1 MALLDAVIS
10 IFSII
15 FFGWLAKKFSL
26 LSEKSVSALSNY
38 AYYFALPALFFI
50 SLYKLDFRILNADLL
65 LAITVPIVLIIVI
78 AFLASVFQHHKGKQI
93 SAYLVS
99 SFLGSNVYIAFPFIS
114 LALGESAVPIA
125 AIIAAIYFFI
135 GSTFG
140 VFVLQYYSGK
150 KVDMQHMLF
159 NLVKVPVTWSVILG
173 VVVSYLVTYNQ
184 IQVPE
189 FIVSAFSLL
198 GASASATA
206 LFALGVFMH
215 KNSIPNLKEVIKL
228 CTLKNLVA
236 PAIAFAFVI
245 LFPFRG
251 MEAQIIIL
259 QAAMP
264 MGVTN
269 FVLAEQ
275 FKTEKELVGNAI
287 IVSTILS
294 LFLLPLAAKLIRFI

>member
-50 SLYKLDFRILNADLL
+50 SLYKLDFRILNVDLF
-65 LAITVPIVLIIVI
+65 ASVIIPIALIISI

-93 SAYLVS
+93 SSYIIS
-99 SFLGSNVYIAFPFIS
+99 SFIGNNVYLALPFIS
-114 LALGESAVPIA
+114 LALGEGALSIA
-125 AIIAAIYFFI
+125 AIVAAIYFFI

-140 VFVLQYYSGK
+140 VFILQYYSGK

-173 VVVSYLVTYNQ
+173 VFASYLVTYNQ

-189 FIVSAFSLL
+189 FVVSAFSLL

-215 KNSIPNLKEVIKL
+215 KNSIPNLKEVLKL

-236 PAIAFAFVI
+236 PIIAFGFVV
-245 LFPFRG
+245 LFPLRG

-275 FKTEKELVGNAI
+275 FKTEKELIGNAI
-287 IVSTILS
+287 IVSTVLS
-294 LFLLPLAAKLIRFI
+294 LFLLPIVAKLIRFI